1 MKSDERI
8 AKTEIEV
15 EGLCCVECA
24 VSIEKTLASV
34 AGIKELKVLPTSEKL
49 LVTYDAEKLT
59 PDEIS
64 RRIQTLG
71 YKVKGKRDGISA
83 LRLYETAILAFTS
96 SIAILVILE
105 LALERLGLL
114 ELAEIPL
121 PILIVA
127 TLVGGFPRFRE
138 AVEGIRSK
146 RITADLLM
154 TVGIV
159 AALSIREFSA
169 ALLIVFFMSIAHFV
183 EGYTVRKSHQAID
196 ELIKLVPKTARVRKG
211 DKEVE
216 ISVDELKVGDL
227 VLVRPGERIPADGAI
242 LRGRS
247 SVDQSPITGE
257 SIPTEKNA
265 GDIVFAG
272 TINQLGM
279 LEVDVT
285 RVGQDA
291 TLGRIIA
298 MVEEAEA
305 SKAPIQKFADRYS
318 SYYLPILLIASLVT
332 FVVTGIPTYAI
343 AVLVVS
349 CPCAVALATPLAVVA
364 SVGSSAKKGIL
375 IKGGLFLERLAKVD
389 TVIVDK
395 TGTLTLGRPRVTDTV
410 TLAEINET
418 ELIRLAASAERYS
431 EHPLASALLDE
442 AESRNLQLEAAE
454 GFEAHPGMGVTCKIR
469 GSNVTVGNMELLD
482 SEGVGFRQNDAM
494 QRLRRFEKEGKTVL
508 LVALDTKLMGI
519 VAVADVIRSGVSDSL
534 RELKRMGIK
543 EVILLTGD
551 NERVAAATAESLGIS
566 RFKANVMPE
575 DKVREVLSLQRQGRT
590 VAMIGDGVNDAPAL
604 AQADVGIAMG
614 AGGSDVALEAAPLVL
629 MRDDWAQIPVVV
641 KTARQTLR
649 TIKQNV
655 VFGILFNM
663 VGVVLASVGI
673 LPPILAA
680 AAQSLPDVA
689 VFLNSS
695 RLLRS

>member
-83 LRLYETAILAFTS
+83 LRLYETAILVFTS

-482 SEGVGFRQNDAM
+482 SEGVDFRQKDAM

>member
-83 LRLYETAILAFTS
+83 LRLYETAILVFTS

-482 SEGVGFRQNDAM
+482 SEGVDFRQNDAM

-629 MRDDWAQIPVVV
+629 MRDEWAQIPVVV

>member
-83 LRLYETAILAFTS
+83 LRLYETAILVFTS

-482 SEGVGFRQNDAM
+482 SEGVDFRQNDAM

-629 MRDDWAQIPVVV
+629 MRNDWAQIPVVV

>member
-1 MKSDERI
+1 
-8 AKTEIEV
+8 
-15 EGLCCVECA
+15 
-24 VSIEKTLASV
+24 
-34 AGIKELKVLPTSEKL
+34 
-49 LVTYDAEKLT
+49 
-59 PDEIS
+59 
-64 RRIQTLG
+64 
-71 YKVKGKRDGISA
+71 
-83 LRLYETAILAFTS
+83 
-96 SIAILVILE
+96 VILE

-343 AVLVVS
+343 AVLVVA

-482 SEGVGFRQNDAM
+482 SEGVDFRQNDAI

-551 NERVAAATAESLGIS
+551 NERVAVATAESLGIS